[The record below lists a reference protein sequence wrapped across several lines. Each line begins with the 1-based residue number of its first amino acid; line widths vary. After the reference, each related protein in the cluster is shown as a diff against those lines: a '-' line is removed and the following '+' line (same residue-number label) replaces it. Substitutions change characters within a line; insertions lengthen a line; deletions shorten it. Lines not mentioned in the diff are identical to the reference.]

1 MRIHRAKAD
10 PPLASS
16 PASASQSFHQLFAEV
31 THNQTADPSVTF
43 HPPGQESPVERPADF
58 RSSVSDDSAH
68 SDLSPERFRREEPVG
83 SVAASLDSLSLD
95 SLSQLLS
102 SQQQS
107 QDSVLLPSLTTEKV
121 DAVCPSLTSPA
132 VRGHSLENDSA
143 GQAKCELGSS
153 FRSAS
158 PVSEG
163 SMVRSS

>member
-1 MRIHRAKAD
+1 M
-10 PPLASS
+10 
-16 PASASQSFHQLFAEV
+16 
-31 THNQTADPSVTF
+31 TF
-43 HPPGQESPVERPADF
+43 HPPGQESPAEQPADF
-58 RSSVSDDSAH
+58 TSGVSDDSAH

-83 SVAASLDSLSLD
+83 SAAASLN

-107 QDSVLLPSLTTEKV
+107 QDSVLLPSPTTEKV
-121 DAVCPSLTSPA
+121 DAVCPSLTSPT

>member
-1 MRIHRAKAD
+1 MRTHRAKAD
-10 PPLASS
+10 APLASS
-16 PASASQSFHQLFAEV
+16 PASASQSFHPLFTEV

-43 HPPGQESPVERPADF
+43 HPPGQESPAERPADF
-58 RSSVSDDSAH
+58 RSGVSDDSAH

-83 SVAASLDSLSLD
+83 SAAASLD

-107 QDSVLLPSLTTEKV
+107 QDSVLLPSPTTEKV
-121 DAVCPSLTSPA
+121 DAVCPSLTSPTFH
-132 VRGHSLENDSA
+132 GHSLENDSA

>member
-1 MRIHRAKAD
+1 M
-10 PPLASS
+10 
-16 PASASQSFHQLFAEV
+16 
-31 THNQTADPSVTF
+31 TF
-43 HPPGQESPVERPADF
+43 HPPGQESPAEPPVDF

-83 SVAASLDSLSLD
+83 SAAASLD

-107 QDSVLLPSLTTEKV
+107 QDSVLLLCPTTDKV
-121 DAVCPSLTSPA
+121 DVVCPSLTSPTI
-132 VRGHSLENDSA
+132 RGHSLENDSA
-143 GQAKCELGSS
+143 GDAKCELGSS